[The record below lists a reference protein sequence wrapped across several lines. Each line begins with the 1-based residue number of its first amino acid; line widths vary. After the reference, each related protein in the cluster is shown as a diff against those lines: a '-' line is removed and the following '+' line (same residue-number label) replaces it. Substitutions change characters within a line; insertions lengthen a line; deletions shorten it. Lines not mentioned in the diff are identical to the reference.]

1 MGRVSKGTFN
11 AVILSEAKDLQGGT
25 HKQIL
30 RCAQDDIHGGMII
43 IKEFLVTTITTTE
56 INTILARIKQEKPII
71 LNITNNVTMDFV
83 ANGLLSVGASPLMSL
98 AEQEMEELV
107 TIAHAVVINLGTLDS
122 RFVHLCHHACLLA
135 NQWGKPII
143 LDPVGAGASRYRT
156 DTALELLLEFSISII
171 RGNAS
176 EIMALSE
183 SPMPMTV
190 IDNAT
195 ELDAAI
201 YNAKS
206 LANHYN
212 AAIMISGK
220 RDVMVDSG
228 KVAYCDRGSPM
239 MSMVTGTGC
248 LLSALL
254 GAFRAVE
261 EDRFLATQA
270 AAVFFATCGEQAAR
284 KASGPGSFKVSLM
297 DVLYSLYHLPRV
309 EEAL

>member
-1 MGRVSKGTFN
+1 
-11 AVILSEAKDLQGGT
+11 
-25 HKQIL
+25 
-30 RCAQDDIHGGMII
+30 
-43 IKEFLVTTITTTE
+43 
-56 INTILARIKQEKPII
+56 
-71 LNITNNVTMDFV
+71 MDFV
-83 ANGLLSVGASPLMSL
+83 ANGLLSVGASPLISM

-107 TIAHAVVINLGTLDS
+107 MLAHAVVINLGTLDS
-122 RFVHLCHHACLLA
+122 RFIHLCHHACLLA
-135 NQWGKPII
+135 NQLSKPII

-156 DTALELLLEFSISII
+156 DASLQLLLDFAISVV

-190 IDNAT
+190 IDNAV

-206 LANHYN
+206 LSTHYN

-220 RDVMVDSG
+220 RDVIVDNG
-228 KVAYCDRGSPM
+228 NVNHCDRGSPL

-248 LLSALL
+248 LLTAIV

-261 EDRFLATQA
+261 EDRFLATTA
-270 AAVFFATCGEQAAR
+270 AATFFGICGEQAAR
-284 KASGPGSFKVSLM
+284 KAQGPGSFKAALL
-297 DVLYSLYHLPRV
+297 DAIYSAYRLRSPDEMLSISSGERM
-309 EEAL
+309 